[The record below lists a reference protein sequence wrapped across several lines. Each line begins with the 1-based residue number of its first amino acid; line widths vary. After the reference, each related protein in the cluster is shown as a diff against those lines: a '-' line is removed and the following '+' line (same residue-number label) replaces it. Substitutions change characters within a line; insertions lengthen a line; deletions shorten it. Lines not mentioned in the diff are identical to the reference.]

1 MSFWYCI
8 YTKPGLEEFVTI
20 QFNQQTGIEVFN
32 PKIRKKRY
40 LRGRMTVAE
49 EKLFPCYLFARFD
62 LSRYYRMV
70 KYTRGVRS
78 LVGDRGGNPYSVDE
92 NLITFL
98 KSKMNDGF
106 IRLDPPH
113 FEPGEQVTI
122 TDGPLKGL
130 MGIFQKELLVKERV
144 MILLNTISYQ
154 ARMEIDREFLAK
166 V

>member
-1 MSFWYCI
+1 MTNDVYKVKLGKGMNMSYWYWI

-32 PKIRKKRY
+32 PKIRRKRY

-92 NLITFL
+92 IGRA
-98 KSKMNDGF
+98 SC
-106 IRLDPPH
+106 R
-113 FEPGEQVTI
+113 
-122 TDGPLKGL
+122 
-130 MGIFQKELLVKERV
+130 ERV
-144 MILLNTISYQ
+144 
-154 ARMEIDREFLAK
+154 
-166 V
+166 

>member
-32 PKIRKKRY
+32 PKIRRKRY
-40 LRGRMTVAE
+40 LRGRMTVVV
-49 EKLFPCYLFARFD
+49 EKLFPCYIFARFD

-78 LVGDRGGNPYSVDE
+78 LVGDRVGNPYSVDE

-130 MGIFQKELLVKERV
+130 MGIFQKDLLVKERV